1 MALVYGQSA
10 SINVPANPAIHSYR
24 NVSQQEGGTV
34 PPQITNVQNPSGY
47 YGYDG
52 RYNPA
57 GVTPSY
63 YYGSSQNAPN
73 PYLAYSRDI
82 QNLYRR
88 KQNLGLD

>member
-1 MALVYGQSA
+1 
-10 SINVPANPAIHSYR
+10 
-24 NVSQQEGGTV
+24 V
-34 PPQITNVQNPSGY
+34 PPQISNVNSNPSGGY
-47 YGYDG
+47 NGYDG

-63 YYGSSQNAPN
+63 YYGSSQANNPN

-88 KQNLGLD
+88 K